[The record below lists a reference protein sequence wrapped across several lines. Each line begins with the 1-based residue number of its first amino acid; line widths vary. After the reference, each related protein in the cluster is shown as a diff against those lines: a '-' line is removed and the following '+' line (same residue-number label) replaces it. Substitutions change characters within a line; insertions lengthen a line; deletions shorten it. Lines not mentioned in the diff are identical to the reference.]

1 MPPNASKTTTCV
13 RVLYGLCNSS
23 CRPRVCFSGVSED
36 VRDVSAIL
44 TRDVVR
50 GSPTSHNGALG
61 VTRGVWARTRRETSR
76 VDSRERATATMSSAV
91 TRARAR
97 VTLGLTLALVVAVPA
112 VSFASRPWDVV
123 SASSS
128 LLGRRRSFAVSN
140 AVRCDDEYVDASA
153 RVKRHSK
160 SQDGEDRYL
169 VDTYFKGLCGGTY
182 LELGALDGVRF
193 SNSHL
198 FEFGFGWS
206 GVLIEPNPK
215 SFKALQTNRPKNRL
229 HNVAVCDVSREVH
242 FMRGDEGAVTGIFEF
257 MAPSFRAEWFK
268 GSASA
273 RLEDVSDKI
282 RCEPLWRV
290 LGKDGLRE
298 KKHIDFLSLDVEGAE
313 FEVLKTIDFTAQ
325 QFGVIFYEADPHNV
339 VKNEIVKSYL
349 EARGYTF
356 REHALRS
363 NFHVNERSHDIYAHV
378 AYEP

>member
-1 MPPNASKTTTCV
+1 MPPNASKTTTRG

-23 CRPRVCFSGVSED
+23 CRPRVCFSVVSED

-44 TRDVVR
+44 TRDVVHA
-50 GSPTSHNGALG
+50 SPTSHNGALG
-61 VTRGVWARTRRETSR
+61 RTRRETSR
-76 VDSRERATATMSSAV
+76 VDSRERGTATMSSAV
-91 TRARAR
+91 TRARVR

-112 VSFASRPWDVV
+112 VWFASRPWDVV

-206 GVLIEPNPK
+206 GVFIEPNPK

-268 GSASA
+268 GSASS

-282 RCEPLWRV
+282 RCEPLRRV

-349 EARGYTF
+349 DARGYTF

-363 NFHVNERSHDIYAHV
+363 NFHVNERFHDIYAHV

>member
-1 MPPNASKTTTCV
+1 MPPNASKTTTRV

-36 VRDVSAIL
+36 VRDVSTIL

-50 GSPTSHNGALG
+50 ASPTSHNGALG
-61 VTRGVWARTRRETSR
+61 LVWARRRRETSR
-76 VDSRERATATMSSAV
+76 VDSRERAAATMSSAV
-91 TRARAR
+91 TRARVR

-282 RCEPLWRV
+282 RCEPLRRV

-363 NFHVNERSHDIYAHV
+363 NFHVNERFHDIYAHV
-378 AYEP
+378 AYES

>member
-50 GSPTSHNGALG
+50 ASPTSHNGALG
-61 VTRGVWARTRRETSR
+61 GVGRTRRETSR
-76 VDSRERATATMSSAV
+76 VDSRERAAATMSSAV
-91 TRARAR
+91 TRARVR

-268 GSASA
+268 GSASS

-282 RCEPLWRV
+282 RCEPLRRV

-363 NFHVNERSHDIYAHV
+363 NFHVNERFHDIYAHV

>member
-36 VRDVSAIL
+36 
-44 TRDVVR
+44 
-50 GSPTSHNGALG
+50 
-61 VTRGVWARTRRETSR
+61 
-76 VDSRERATATMSSAV
+76 
-91 TRARAR
+91 
-97 VTLGLTLALVVAVPA
+97 
-112 VSFASRPWDVV
+112 
-123 SASSS
+123 
-128 LLGRRRSFAVSN
+128 GRRRSFAVSN
-140 AVRCDDEYVDASA
+140 AVRCDDAYVDASA

-273 RLEDVSDKI
+273 RLEECPTKFDAN
-282 RCEPLWRV
+282 RFGEFW
-290 LGKDGLRE
+290 GKMA
-298 KKHIDFLSLDVEGAE
+298 S
-313 FEVLKTIDFTAQ
+313 
-325 QFGVIFYEADPHNV
+325 
-339 VKNEIVKSYL
+339 
-349 EARGYTF
+349 ARRNT
-356 REHALRS
+356 
-363 NFHVNERSHDIYAHV
+363 
-378 AYEP
+378 

>member
-1 MPPNASKTTTCV
+1 M
-13 RVLYGLCNSS
+13 
-23 CRPRVCFSGVSED
+23 
-36 VRDVSAIL
+36 
-44 TRDVVR
+44 
-50 GSPTSHNGALG
+50 
-61 VTRGVWARTRRETSR
+61 
-76 VDSRERATATMSSAV
+76 DSRERATATMSSAV
-91 TRARAR
+91 TRARVR
-97 VTLGLTLALVVAVPA
+97 VTLGLALALVVVVPA

-268 GSASA
+268 GSAPS

-282 RCEPLWRV
+282 RCEPLRRV

-356 REHALRS
+356 REYALRS
-363 NFHVNERSHDIYAHV
+363 NFHVNERFHDIYAHV